1 MKGIRDRVARNTL
14 GILDL
19 NAGINQFEIFFSPEA
34 RAAFEKKTASHFLFL
49 LSTFSPRSAHFSS
62 CQRRASTFFGGE
74 LIRTWRME
82 GKKHKSLRAW
92 TERSNDFASFVR
104 NIRNWRSINMGCTS
118 INSPSQSWIIT
129 CLVLA
134 NSCALFDILVQK
146 LYFPKSVRN

>member
-19 NAGINQFEIFFSPEA
+19 NAGINQFETFFAEA
-34 RAAFEKKTASHFLFL
+34 RAALEKKTASHFLFL

-92 TERSNDFASFVR
+92 TERSNDFASFLAFVR

-118 INSPSQSWIIT
+118 ISSSSQSWIIT

-146 LYFPKSVRN
+146 L